1 MAFQVLEWLTLASAE
16 LSGSISD
23 DKLASLNAALSS
35 RTFLAGGAAP
45 SLADLVLFGLLH
57 PAVVSVLTVL

>member
-1 MAFQVLEWLTLASAE
+1 VLEWLTLASAE
-16 LSGSISD
+16 LSGSVSD
-23 DKLASLNAALSS
+23 DKLSKINAALAS

-57 PAVVSVLTVL
+57 PAVVSGLLLYNRI